1 MKTTFLLLMF
11 GISFTLSSQTARE
24 IAQKASDV
32 VETGDMEMISTIRIA
47 DARGNERIRQ
57 ISTASRKFGEC
68 TKMLTVFLQP
78 PDIKGTSLLVFDYD
92 QKEDNMWIYMPALKK
107 VRRIVS
113 SEKGK
118 NFMGSEFSNADMS
131 KPNIN
136 EFRYNDL
143 GTETLQGR
151 KCRKIES
158 VPVSEQIAKEN
169 NISKK
174 VSYIDSES
182 FLCYRIEY
190 FDLNGKLQRVQT
202 ISEYRKLTNGKHFAH
217 RMVMENVQ
225 NSRKTTLTVDQ
236 YQQGS
241 KLPESRF
248 SPNALEQ

>member
-1 MKTTFLLLMF
+1 MKPTLLVLMMA
-11 GISFTLSSQTARE
+11 ISFTLSSQSARE
-24 IAQKASDV
+24 IAQKANEAIES
-32 VETGDMEMISTIRIA
+32 GDMEMISTIRIA
-47 DARGNERIRQ
+47 DTRGNERIRQ

-78 PDIKGTSLLVFDYD
+78 PDIKGTSLLVFDYEH
-92 QKEDNMWIYMPALKK
+92 KEDNMWIYMPALKK

-143 GTETLQGR
+143 GTVTIHGK

-158 VPVSEQIAKEN
+158 IPVNEEIAKDN

-174 VSYIDSES
+174 VSYIDSGN

-190 FDLNGKLQRVQT
+190 FDLNGKLQRIQT

-217 RMVMENVQ
+217 RMEMENVQ
-225 NSRKTTLTVDQ
+225 NSRKTTLIIDQ
-236 YQQGS
+236 FQQGS